1 LHDMQFNSSSPL
13 NLKVGFTLL
22 KRPSQVLGN
31 EEFLNSTTTMEIMSA
46 RTGVLIGALSCC
58 ISVAAI
64 LLSPAARLHHPPTSN
79 LRAAVPDLAA
89 PSLSSHSHQN
99 ASISDDEYNPACDD
113 FPPDFP
119 PPDTAAVSVFC
130 VDQNGCCDFTTVQ
143 EAVDAVPS
151 SSKKRSVVWINK
163 GIYL

>member
-1 LHDMQFNSSSPL
+1 
-13 NLKVGFTLL
+13 
-22 KRPSQVLGN
+22 
-31 EEFLNSTTTMEIMSA
+31 MEIMSA
-46 RTGVLIGALSCC
+46 RTSVVIGALSCC
-58 ISVAAI
+58 ISLLAAI
-64 LLSPAARLHHPPTSN
+64 LLSPAAHLRHPPTSN
-79 LRAAVPDLAA
+79 LGAAVPDLAA
-89 PSLSSHSHQN
+89 PSLSSQSHQN
-99 ASISDDEYNPACDD
+99 VSISDNGQNRHGYNPACDD

-151 SSKKRSVVWINK
+151 SSSKRSVVWINK